1 MVLIN
6 IRKQSAVVIF
16 LTSWISKAEKFSIP
30 NPTTIWVLS
39 FTSKQIER
47 KMIVSTFALSFN
59 PLQLLVLKV
68 FSFPTL
74 WNYLMSQYVIAIC
87 KYAILHA
94 TSVGF
99 LWCCN
104 LTKELDCPT
113 ITLQLGVL
121 TSQKHVDRSHL
132 LLSCPSEVPFACQA
146 YLLKKLNLKMENF
159 FKHLKFCYLPIS
171 HKSALSTV
179 KIFYFSF
186 K

>member
-1 MVLIN
+1 MN
-6 IRKQSAVVIF
+6 IRKQSAVVIS

-30 NPTTIWVLS
+30 NLNYAIWVLS
-39 FTSKQIER
+39 FISKQIER
-47 KMIVSTFALSFN
+47 KMIVWTFALSFI

-74 WNYLMSQYVIAIC
+74 WNYFMSQYVIAIC
-87 KYAILHA
+87 KYVFVHA

-121 TSQKHVDRSHL
+121 TSQNHVDRCH
-132 LLSCPSEVPFACQA
+132 
-146 YLLKKLNLKMENF
+146 
-159 FKHLKFCYLPIS
+159 
-171 HKSALSTV
+171 ALCT
-179 KIFYFSF
+179 FG
-186 K
+186 